1 MDSRSLTRAVVDEAA
16 RLGIDACGVCRAEP
30 YVRAEALIRERRA
43 AGLFADMRFTMAQ
56 PERSCH
62 PETLLRGARSVVAPP
77 GATRGP
83 SRRSP
88 RPPARAHA
96 ALHPP

>member
-1 MDSRSLTRAVVDEAA
+1 MVDEAA

-56 PERSCH
+56 PEISCH
-62 PETLLRGARSVVAPP
+62 PETLLRGARSVVA
-77 GATRGP
+77 
-83 SRRSP
+83 
-88 RPPARAHA
+88 A
-96 ALHPP
+96 ALYLTAVGIALLAVATTVFRRRDVA